1 MGKMWFLLLGL
12 SLIQSVEAGM
22 SCCKNAAGLGP
33 MQPDP
38 YAVKPAGWDE
48 DDDGK
53 VISTC
58 PEIGVIEWEWNLWSI
73 LVTI

>member
-1 MGKMWFLLLGL
+1 MKVRFTLLGL
-12 SLIQSVEAGM
+12 WLIPSIEAGM

-33 MQPDP
+33 MLPDP

-53 VISTC
+53 VIRNYMNWHDRKSDGASC
-58 PEIGVIEWEWNLWSI
+58 G
-73 LVTI
+73 